1 MSVTIEAMADP
12 PPDGRLVEVVE
23 RKGIGHPDTIC
34 DALAEE
40 VSRAL
45 SRHYLERFGR
55 VLHHNVDKAL
65 LCGGSA
71 SARFGGGDVTRPI
84 EIILAG
90 RVTRSVGGIDVPV
103 EALAIES
110 CRAWLRANL
119 PALDPERHVRISC
132 RFAPGS
138 VDLVDLFARGAT
150 PLANDTSI
158 GVGFAPRSRVEQ
170 AVLAVGRWLDDR
182 ASQRPSPER
191 GPDVKIMAVR
201 NEPAVA
207 FTVACAFVS
216 RFVKD
221 ATDYLAKKASLARE
235 IGARAEVPFGAPIRI
250 DVNAADDPARGSFYL
265 TVTGTSAEAGDDG
278 QVGRGN
284 RVGGLITPGRPM
296 TLEAAA
302 GKNPVSHVGKLY
314 NVVAGL
320 IAEDLIAALPG
331 VGAAECTLV
340 SRIGSP
346 IDEPQVV
353 NVRLRVDDGR
363 PVAGHAAAV
372 GEVARS
378 RLAGLAAL
386 SARLIA
392 GEISVY

>member
-1 MSVTIEAMADP
+1 M
-12 PPDGRLVEVVE
+12 
-23 RKGIGHPDTIC
+23 
-34 DALAEE
+34 
-40 VSRAL
+40 
-45 SRHYLERFGR
+45 
-55 VLHHNVDKAL
+55 LHHNVDKAL

-110 CRAWLRANL
+110 SRAWLRAHL

-138 VDLVDLFARGAT
+138 VDLVDLFARGAL
-150 PLANDTSI
+150 PLANDTSF

-170 AVLAVGRWLDDR
+170 AVLGLGRWLDDP
-182 ASQRPSPER
+182 ASQRSSPER

-201 NEPAVA
+201 NELAVT

-216 RFVKD
+216 GFVKD

-235 IGARAEVPFGAPIRI
+235 IGARAAAPSGGSIRVE
-250 DVNAADDPARGSFYL
+250 VNAADDAARGSFYL

-320 IAEDLIAALPG
+320 IAED
-331 VGAAECTLV
+331 
-340 SRIGSP
+340 
-346 IDEPQVV
+346 
-353 NVRLRVDDGR
+353 
-363 PVAGHAAAV
+363 
-372 GEVARS
+372 RS
-378 RLAGLAAL
+378 RAFRA
-386 SARLIA
+386 SARRNAPWSA
-392 GEISVY
+392 GSAHQSTSRRW